1 MRDPDY
7 IYKIAYRVAILNH
20 DAEVIRKEIKEIKE
34 IQHDSSS
41 YYFKNFGLR
50 TITIHASDIATT
62 ISKSILQ

>member
-20 DAEVIRKEIKEIKE
+20 DAEVIRKEIKE